1 MSIGK
6 GHERLAYYLYLIR
19 RNRLFILGMV
29 IVGCLTIAAIL
40 APWIAPYPGDLTGN
54 LDLKMKLKSPSG
66 DHLMGTDVLGR
77 DVLTRVM
84 YGGRNSL
91 TAGLGVVILSLCIGT
106 PLGLIAG
113 YFKGWSDEVI
123 MRTADGFISF
133 PPLLL
138 PMIMG
143 AAFGTG
149 LTVNMVA
156 LGLSWW
162 PAYVRLI
169 RAQVLVVREQLFVA
183 AAKSMGVK
191 DRMIILRHILPN
203 IMGPILVNSS
213 LDMGYAIL
221 ASASL
226 SFIGIGAR
234 PPTAEWGLMIA
245 ESRAYFLDYW
255 WSVTF
260 PGLTIFIAV
269 IGFSLLG
276 DGLRDILDPKVR

>member
-6 GHERLAYYLYLIR
+6 GHERLVYYLYLIR

-40 APWIAPYPGDLTGN
+40 SPWIAPYPGDLTGN